1 MEKKTVGSFFILFS
15 LLVWLI
21 DRLTHAISTMLGKIM
36 CDDRYMKPVDGIAG
50 DSSCGFNIDMHLA
63 YSLFSILILGIVL
76 YISSTKENLE
86 TENIL

>member
-21 DRLTHAISTMLGKIM
+21 DRLTHAISTMLGKIVYG
-36 CDDRYMKPVDGIAG
+36 DHYMHIVDGNMG
-50 DSSCGFNIDMHLA
+50 DPSCKFNIDMYVA

-76 YISSTKENLE
+76 YISSRRE
-86 TENIL
+86 IV